1 MSIQSAINCFE
12 ENIRLF
18 ANSRVEPE
26 KYNLYNG
33 LANMAST
40 IQRLDREVGEIKE
53 VVDHILREV
62 RRRSS
67 RD

>member
-18 ANSRVEPE
+18 GNARVEPE

-33 LANMAST
+33 LTEMARA
-40 IQRLDREVGEIKE
+40 IQQLDGEVDAIKY
-53 VVDHILREV
+53 
-62 RRRSS
+62 
-67 RD
+67 